1 MWTIGEVKSVGKAAF
16 KANYWRCVL
25 VALILGAVSGAA
37 TYSIKD
43 NGDYNPKE
51 VATAIVYGLSSEE
64 FRALITFILGLMGL
78 VILIGFLVQIFI
90 KNPLQV
96 GCYRF
101 FKKNVEDGQAE
112 LGLIGEGFG
121 DYGRVFVTLLL
132 RDIFLCLWSLL
143 FVIPGIIKAY
153 SYRMV
158 PYIIKDNPELS
169 ATEVITKS
177 RKMMNGNK
185 WRAFVLDL
193 SFLGWIILSII
204 TCGILFVFWT
214 YPYIESTNAALY
226 SELSKDAQ

>member
-1 MWTIGEVKSVGKAAF
+1 MWTIGEVKSIGKAAF

-25 VALILGAVSGAA
+25 VALILGAVSSAA
-37 TYSIKD
+37 TYAVND
-43 NGDYNPKE
+43 RGNYNPKD
-51 VATAIVYGLSSEE
+51 VATALIYGLTAEE
-64 FRALITFILGLMGL
+64 LRGIILFFLGLIGL
-78 VILIGFLVQIFI
+78 VILIGFLIQIFI

-132 RDIFLCLWSLL
+132 RDIFLCLWSML
-143 FVIPGIIKAY
+143 FLIPGLIKIY

-158 PYIIKDNPELS
+158 PYIVKDNPELS

-177 RKMMNGNK
+177 REMMNGHK
-185 WRAFVLDL
+185 WKAFVLDL
-193 SFLGWIILSII
+193 SFMVGFS
-204 TCGILFVFWT
+204 
-214 YPYIESTNAALY
+214 
-226 SELSKDAQ
+226 